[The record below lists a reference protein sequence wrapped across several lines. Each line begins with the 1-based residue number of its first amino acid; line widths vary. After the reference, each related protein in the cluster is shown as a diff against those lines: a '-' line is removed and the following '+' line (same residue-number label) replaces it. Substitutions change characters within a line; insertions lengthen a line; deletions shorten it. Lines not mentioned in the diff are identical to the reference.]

1 MKTALK
7 IVGIVIAVLVIVII
21 AVPFFINVNSFR
33 PEIESRLSSALGR
46 QVKVGN
52 LSLEILSGG
61 VGADQLSISDD
72 PKFSSSPFITAKS
85 LKVGVELMPLIFSKQ
100 LNITELVIDQP
111 DITLLRNQ
119 AGVWNFSSLGTQ
131 AASSNQASQPET
143 KAPPSK
149 PVSKESQAPKSNSGT
164 PENLTVAKFDVN
176 NGRVSIGSVPSKRK
190 PAVYDKVDISLRN
203 FSFTSSFPVTLS
215 ANLPG
220 GGTLKLDGTAGPI
233 NSTDTS
239 LTPLNTKVKTTKLD
253 LAQSGV
259 LDPSAGISGI
269 ADFDG
274 TLNSDGH
281 IAKADGSLTA
291 TGLKVAAKGSPS
303 GRPIGVKYSVEHDL
317 QKQSGRIAQGDVSLG
332 KALAKLTGN
341 YQMQGDTTT
350 IHAKLSGQN
359 MPVDELQ
366 AVLPAVGVSLPPGSQ
381 LKGGTLSMDL
391 DLNGPLDKLVTT
403 GPVKLNNTQ
412 LAGFNL
418 GSKLSAISALSG
430 KQTGN
435 DTSIQ
440 NLSTTAKVAPDGTQL
455 NNISL
460 IIPAVGTLAGNGTIS
475 PNNALDFKMVA
486 NLSGGAVTGL
496 TQVAGLGGKGSGN
509 IPFTI
514 QGTTADPK
522 FMPDV
527 KGMVGGQLKGLLGGQ
542 TQGGQQNKN
551 PLSGLGGLFGKKK
564 PPK

>member
-7 IVGIVIAVLVIVII
+7 IVGIIVAVLVVLII
-21 AVPFFINVNSFR
+21 AIPFFINVNSFR
-33 PEIESRLSSALGR
+33 PEIESRLSAALGR

-61 VGADQLSISDD
+61 VGADQLSIADD
-72 PKFSSSPFITAKS
+72 AKFSSSPFITAKS

-111 DITLLRNQ
+111 EIALLRNQ
-119 AGVWNFSSLGTQ
+119 TGVWNFSSLGTQ
-131 AASSNQASQPET
+131 AAAQNQSSPQAN
-143 KAPPSK
+143 APPSK
-149 PVSKESQAPKSNSGT
+149 PVSKESQSPEKNSGT
-164 PENLTVAKFDVN
+164 PENLTVAKFNVQ
-176 NGRVSIGSVPSKRK
+176 NGRVSIGDIPAKRK
-190 PAVYDKVDISLRN
+190 PVVYDKVDISMRN
-203 FSFTSSFPVTLS
+203 FSFTNSFPVTMS

-220 GGTLKLDGTAGPI
+220 GGSLKLDGNAGPI

-239 LTPLNTKVKTTKLD
+239 LTPLNAKLKATKLD

-259 LDPSAGISGI
+259 IDPSAGISGL

-274 TLNSDGH
+274 TIASDGH
-281 IAKADGSLTA
+281 VAKADGTLRT
-291 TGLKVAAKGSPS
+291 TGLKVVAKGSPA
-303 GRPIGVKYSVEHDL
+303 GRPVDVKYSVEHDL
-317 QKQSGRIAQGDVSLG
+317 QKQSGRILQGDVSLG

-341 YQMQGDTTT
+341 YQMQGETTI
-350 IHAKLSGQN
+350 IHAKLSGEN
-359 MPVDELQ
+359 MPVDDLQ
-366 AVLPAVGVSLPPGSQ
+366 AVLPAVGVILPSGSQ
-381 LKGGTLSMDL
+381 LKGGTLSMNL

-435 DTSIQ
+435 DTNIQ
-440 NLSTTAKVAPDGTQL
+440 NLSTTARVAPDGTQL

-460 IIPAVGTLAGNGTIS
+460 VIPAVGTLAGNGTIS
-475 PNNALDFKMVA
+475 PNNALDFKMAA

-496 TQVAGLGGKGSGN
+496 TQMAGLGGKGSGN

-514 QGTTADPK
+514 QGTTSDPK

-542 TQGGQQNKN
+542 TQGGQQSKN